1 MSIKKDISWRVYLSY
16 LVLVLWA
23 IALIS
28 RIVVTQ
34 QVQGKYWKS
43 VADSLTTDFKN
54 IEADRGNI
62 YSEDGRLLATSL
74 PFFEI
79 RMDTKAESVSNELFR
94 AKVDSLALGLSNL
107 FKDKSAEEYRRMM
120 VSGRKDKE
128 RYLLLKRK
136 VSYTDLLMV
145 RKFPIFNLGRY
156 KGGLIAIQQPR
167 RVNPFD
173 YVALRTIG
181 LSRDGAQKVG
191 LEARYDTFL
200 SGTNGRQLMQRIAGN
215 TWLPITD
222 DNAIEPQNGKDIITT
237 IDVGLQDV
245 AENALLNTLV
255 KNEAKHGC
263 VILMEVKTGKIKAL
277 ANLGQDE
284 DGSYS
289 ENFNYAIAEAIEP
302 GSTFK
307 MASCAALLES
317 GLADTSTMVDL
328 EHGHKLYGK
337 QKMTDHEL
345 AVNYVSLKTCFAISS
360 NVGISKLVTT
370 YFGSNP
376 QKYFDYLKQF
386 GLTEKTGIDLDGEA
400 RPDVKNTSSKYYN
413 KVVSLPWMSVGYEER
428 VTPLQTLCWYN
439 SIANNGKR
447 MKPYLVAQVKE
458 YGKVIKQ
465 FEPKVV
471 IENVAKPATIS
482 KLRAI
487 MEAVVTKGTAKGIL
501 LNPNYSIGGKTGTAQ
516 IFQLGSGGFNNK
528 GGGGSKKFL
537 ASFVGYFPAD
547 NPLYSCIVVIYNP
560 TKDKSVYY
568 GSQVACPV
576 FKELADKVYATS
588 TFMHAP
594 IQKNDSTLR
603 PNDKPQSIVGTSK
616 EVESILKELQSPYSN
631 INEIGWCSM
640 IREGNKYTS
649 VNRNIEQGKVPDVTG
664 FSLKDALFILEN
676 KGLKVKFKGNG
687 KVIEQYPNAGEILIK
702 GSEVNL
708 ELSN

>member
-1 MSIKKDISWRVYLSY
+1 MYIG
-16 LVLVLWA
+16 LVLWVG
-23 IALIS
+23 ALIFK
-28 RIVVTQ
+28 IVLTQ
-34 QVQGKYWKS
+34 QVHGSYWKS
-43 VADSLTTDFKN
+43 VADSLTTDYKK
-54 IEADRGNI
+54 IEAERGNI

-79 RMDTKAESVSNELFR
+79 RMDTKAELVSNELFR
-94 AKVDSLALGLSNL
+94 AKSDSLALCLARL
-107 FKDKSAEEYRRMM
+107 FNDKSQEDYRRLI
-120 VSGRKDKE
+120 VNGRKDKE
-128 RYLLLKRK
+128 RYLLLKRR

-181 LSRDGAQKVG
+181 LSREGAQKVG

-215 TWLPITD
+215 TWLPISD
-222 DNAIEPQNGKDIITT
+222 ENAIEPQNGKDIITT

-284 DGSYS
+284 SGAYS

-447 MKPYLVAQVKE
+447 MKPYLVSQVKE
-458 YGKVIKQ
+458 YGKVIQQ

-471 IENVAKPATIS
+471 IENVAKPATVS

-528 GGGGSKKFL
+528 GGGGNKKFL

-603 PNDKPQSIVGTSK
+603 PNDRPIEIIGNSK
-616 EVESILKELQSPYSN
+616 EVELVLSELKSN
-631 INEIGWCSM
+631 YNVVSEIGWCAM
-640 IREGNKYTS
+640 LRNGNKYSS

-664 FSLKDALFILEN
+664 FSLKDALYVLEN

-687 KVIEQYPNAGEILIK
+687 KVVTQYPEAGEILIK

>member
-1 MSIKKDISWRVYLSY
+1 VNIKKNISIRVYLVY
-16 LVLVLWA
+16 IGLVLWVG
-23 IALIS
+23 ALIFK
-28 RIVVTQ
+28 IVLTQ
-34 QVQGKYWKS
+34 QVHGGYWKS
-43 VADSLTTDFKN
+43 VADSLTTDYKK
-54 IEADRGNI
+54 IEAERGNI

-74 PFFEI
+74 PFFEL
-79 RMDTKAESVSNELFR
+79 RMDTKAESVSSELFR
-94 AKVDSLALGLSNL
+94 AKSDSLALCLSKL
-107 FKDKSAEEYRRMM
+107 FNDKSVEDYRRLI
-120 VSGRKDKE
+120 VNGRKDKE
-128 RYLLLKRK
+128 RYLLLKRR
-136 VSYTDLLMV
+136 VSYTDLLVV

-181 LSRDGAQKVG
+181 LCRDGAQKVG
-191 LEARYDTFL
+191 LEAKYDNYL
-200 SGTNGRQLMQRIAGN
+200 QGTNGRQLMQRITGN
-215 TWLPITD
+215 TWLPLTD
-222 DNAIEPQNGKDIITT
+222 ENAIEPQNGKDIVTT

-245 AENALLNTLV
+245 AENALLNTLI

-263 VILMEVKTGKIKAL
+263 AILMEVKTGKIKAL

-284 DGSYS
+284 SGAYS

-307 MASCAALLES
+307 MASCAALIES

-345 AVNYVSLKTCFAISS
+345 AVNYVSLKTSFAISS

-376 QKYFDYLKQF
+376 QKYFDLLKQF

-428 VTPLQTLCWYN
+428 LTPLQTLCWYN
-439 SIANNGKR
+439 TIANNGKR
-447 MKPYLVAQVKE
+447 MKPYLVSQVKE
-458 YGKVIKQ
+458 FGKVIKQ
-465 FEPKVV
+465 FEPTIVK
-471 IENVAKPATIS
+471 ENVVKPATVG

-487 MEAVVTKGTAKGIL
+487 MEAVVTKGTAKGVL

-528 GGGGSKKFL
+528 GGGSKKFL

-588 TFMHAP
+588 TFMHSA
-594 IQKNDSTLR
+594 IEKNDSLLH
-603 PNDKPQSIVGTSK
+603 PNDRPSELVGNSK
-616 EVESILKELQSPYSN
+616 EVELVLTELKSKHATAS
-631 INEIGWCSM
+631 EIGWCSM
-640 IREGNKYTS
+640 LKNGNSYSS
-649 VNRNIEQGKVPDVTG
+649 VNRNIEQGKVPDVSG
-664 FSLKDALFILEN
+664 FSLKDALFVLEN
-676 KGLKVKFKGNG
+676 KGLKVKFTGNG
-687 KVIEQYPNAGEILIK
+687 KVISQNPDAGEILIK
-702 GSEVNL
+702 GSEISL